1 MAGVKKN
8 FAYQSIYQITTII
21 LPLVTSPYVARVL
34 GAEGIGIYSYTYA
47 VAYYFSLV
55 ALLGISNHGNRVIA
69 GVRDNVLQLKETFSN
84 LLIVHCIIAGIATAA
99 YYGYF
104 FLYIKED
111 RLCAAIQGIWVLSSL
126 FDVSWLFF
134 GLEKFKLTVIR
145 STAIKI
151 LTTICVFAFV
161 RSSVDVWKYC
171 MIMAGGTLIS
181 QLVLW
186 PFVGQYFDIS
196 LVCWKKAQKH
206 IKPLLILFIPAIAVS
221 LYKYMDKIMLGI
233 MTTKNQVGFYENA
246 ERAINIPI
254 SVIGAF
260 GTVMLPKMSNL
271 VARDDEKETKRY
283 IMLSME
289 FVMCL
294 TIAMAFGMAAVAHDF
309 SVLFWGK
316 EFIECGL
323 LIEIL
328 AISIVFVAFANIL
341 RMQYLI
347 PKKMDTVYIVSV
359 FTGAIVNLIINGL
372 LIGRFEAVGAAIGT
386 VAAEFSVCA
395 VQAFFLRNELPIEKY
410 IKKVIPF
417 LGIGTVMYV
426 ALIGVQKFEI
436 PLIIGVPLQVLLGG
450 LLYCGC
456 CYVFFK
462 KTGNEYFYSAVEK
475 VLVHLK
481 QKMKS

>member
-8 FAYQSIYQITTII
+8 FAYQSVYQITTII

-69 GVRDNVLQLKETFSN
+69 SVRDDALQLKKTFSN
-84 LLIVHCIIAGIATAA
+84 LLIVHCVFSGIATVA

-104 FLYIKED
+104 FFCITDD
-111 RLCAAIQGIWVLSSL
+111 RSCAAIQGMWVLSSL

-145 STAIKI
+145 STVIKI
-151 LTTICVFAFV
+151 LTTICVFVFI
-161 RSSVDVWKYC
+161 RSSADVWKYC
-171 MIMAGGTLIS
+171 MIMAGGTLLS

-186 PFVGQYFDIS
+186 PFVSQYFDIR
-196 LVCWKKAQKH
+196 LVKWKRAKKH
-206 IKPLLILFIPAIAVS
+206 IKPLLMLFIPAIAVS

-233 MTTKNQVGFYENA
+233 MTTKIQVGFYENA

-271 VARDDEKETKRY
+271 VANDDEKGTKRY

-294 TIAMAFGMAAVAHDF
+294 TIAMAFGMAAVADDF
-309 SVLFWGK
+309 SVLFWGQ
-316 EFIECGL
+316 EFIKCGL
-323 LIEIL
+323 LIKIL
-328 AISIVFVAFANIL
+328 AVSIIFVAFANIL

-347 PKKMDTVYIVSV
+347 PKKMDAAYIVSV
-359 FTGAIVNLIINGL
+359 FTGAIVNLIINSL
-372 LIGRFEAVGAAIGT
+372 LIGRFEAVGAALGT
-386 VAAEFSVCA
+386 VVAEFSVCA
-395 VQAFFLRNELPIEKY
+395 VQSFYLRKELPIDIY
-410 IKKVIPF
+410 IRKVFPF
-417 LGIGTVMYV
+417 LGIGFLMYL
-426 ALIGVQKFEI
+426 ALLAVGFLGI
-436 PLIIGVPLQVLLGG
+436 PSIVKIFLQIILGG

-456 CYVFFK
+456 CFVYFK
-462 KTGNEYFYSAVEK
+462 KTKNEYFNSVIDRM
-475 VLVHLK
+475 LIRFNLK
-481 QKMKS
+481 S